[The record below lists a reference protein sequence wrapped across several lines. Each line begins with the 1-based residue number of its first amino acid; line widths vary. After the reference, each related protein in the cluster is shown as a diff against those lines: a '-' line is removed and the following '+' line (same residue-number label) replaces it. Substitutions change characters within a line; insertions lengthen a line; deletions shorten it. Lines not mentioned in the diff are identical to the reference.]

1 MATADNGWSGDPPP
15 TDWTDRHAV
24 EAWLTKQPRE
34 WSMAI
39 AARAALRVLP
49 VLTPTLRDEPR
60 QALSTIILPVF
71 RAITTAVV
79 VATGPTTAVAPAAA
93 YAADRADRAAYAA
106 AARAAAYAAYA
117 ADRAAAAA
125 AAVRAAYAADR
136 ADADYAAYAADRA
149 ALRADAEGLCEGLSV
164 RGLLGRPLW
173 PDQPPER
180 LMPRWDTLKTACHRE
195 GDHWSV
201 WTGWYEARL
210 YGQAWADRQGMPWI
224 AELEFLRCTLRDDP
238 SDPTPNDALWR
249 AGPDTVNA
257 KIQDLE
263 ARYWGPIVA
272 ARTAQDRFG
281 QVYRVAVGPDRRLHR
296 AAAAVEDT
304 AEEWGFGSEHLLA
317 DMARTATRFAKAASR
332 RADNQVCPQDLIDA
346 AQDLADA
353 LSEATDLAI
362 DDIDAL
368 HLNQAFVWALRELV
382 DAEAEDSLP
391 PGSKWQHFRRD
402 LWEAYQRLA
411 QIYPALNTF
420 RDARLDALFEPPTD
434 QQAEAIDLL
443 VAALTEPDAGAVLHE
458 TARPG
463 QDRSRRRPQPY
474 GQAPG

>member
-1 MATADNGWSGDPPP
+1 MATADNGWSCDPPP
-15 TDWTDRHAV
+15 TDWTD
-24 EAWLTKQPRE
+24 
-34 WSMAI
+34 
-39 AARAALRVLP
+39 
-49 VLTPTLRDEPR
+49 
-60 QALSTIILPVF
+60 
-71 RAITTAVV
+71 
-79 VATGPTTAVAPAAA
+79 
-93 YAADRADRAAYAA
+93 
-106 AARAAAYAAYA
+106 
-117 ADRAAAAA
+117 
-125 AAVRAAYAADR
+125 RAAYAADR

-458 TARPG
+458 TVTGDLGRAKTDLDAARSHMAKHPDEARG
-463 QDRSRRRPQPY
+463 DVSATAHRQMAVKATAIVDGM
-474 GQAPG
+474 GQAKTVIRSSGDLAEEAADTIEKYEKLGRKLRPYAGKAIAFFTGLMLG